1 MGSANPTQASAI
13 QLCVRTATAPPPRV
27 EHELT
32 PYRLPSRFLSCW
44 LRIFHM
50 RLAALISVASDLIS
64 RTRTG
69 GLLLIS
75 GFREADVP
83 AVRAA
88 LEPHFSMPDAPAVER
103 EGRADEAG
111 GKWIGYICRR
121 TDVAYD
127 VREMS
132 ESALQ

>member
-13 QLCVRTATAPPPRV
+13 QLRVRTATAPPPRV

-88 LEPHFSMPDAPAVER
+88 LEPYFSMSDSPALER
-103 EGRADEAG
+103 EGRTDEAG
-111 GKWIGYICRR
+111 GKWIAFVCRR
-121 TDVAYD
+121 TSASYD
-127 VREMS
+127 VRELS
-132 ESALQ
+132 ESAV

>member
-1 MGSANPTQASAI
+1 MRTRCRLLLLLASSLCLVLVVPISA
-13 QLCVRTATAPPPRV
+13 
-27 EHELT
+27 
-32 PYRLPSRFLSCW
+32 
-44 LRIFHM
+44 M
-50 RLAALISVASDLIS
+50 LAALISVASDLIT

-88 LEPHFSMPDAPAVER
+88 LEPHFSMPDTPAVER

-111 GKWIGYICRR
+111 GKWIGYVCRR
-121 TDVAYD
+121 TGVAYD